1 MVEIW
6 LIYGLLLCRGEAIT
20 GSGVDQEAEILLRGA
35 RGEKRGPGSSDF
47 PEADYDDCFPSGPFN
62 NV

>member
-6 LIYGLLLCRGEAIT
+6 LIYGPLLCRDEAIT
-20 GSGVDQEAEILLRGA
+20 GSGVDHKVEILLRGEQE
-35 RGEKRGPGSSDF
+35 EKRGQRSSDF